1 MKKSERV
8 YREILYRVL
17 EKKENFFKQSS
28 LAKIC
33 KTSTGNVH
41 KALKPL
47 EKMNSIEKKPMGFYV
62 INPKKILL
70 YWASIRNLEKD
81 IVYQT
86 RVNQRVEEIEKE
98 LPPVLFTAYS
108 GYKFRFDSTPSDYS
122 EVWVYGERNLIMER
136 FPPKPGRPN
145 LFILKPDPHLQSFR
159 KVPIAQLFVDLW
171 NLNTWYADE
180 FLKALEKKIMEGV
193 RWSSGMILQ

>member
-1 MKKSERV
+1 MKKSERI
-8 YREILYRVL
+8 YREILYGVL
-17 EKKENFFKQSS
+17 ERKENFFKQFS

-33 KTSTGNVH
+33 KTSIGNVH

-47 EKMNSIEKKPMGFYV
+47 EKMNSIEKKPMGFSV

-70 YWASIRNLEKD
+70 YWASIRNLERD

-108 GYKFRFDSTPSDYS
+108 GYKFRFDSAPSDYS
-122 EVWVYGERNLIMER
+122 EVWVYGDEKLIRDR
-136 FPPKPGRPN
+136 FPPKSGKPN
-145 LFILKPDPHLQSFR
+145 LFVLKTDPHLQSFR
-159 KVPIAQLFVDLW
+159 KIPLAQLFVDLW
-171 NLNTWYADE
+171 NLNTWYAEE
-180 FLKALEKKIMEGV
+180 FLKALERRLWRE
-193 RWSSGMILQ
+193 